1 MEKVKLSR
9 SSIRHVPRYDY
20 NYYVLL
26 FDLLFIRGSH
36 SRQGQAVYTGVGYVI
51 YATPLDGPIGF
62 ILSEEERLLSQH
74 GSRAR
79 SPMFFRVSSALSLS
93 PLTAARGLRLNLTAV
108 PRFRRD
114 TFYSP

>member
-1 MEKVKLSR
+1 MKLSR
-9 SSIRHVPRYDY
+9 SSIRHVPRHDY

-26 FDLLFIRGSH
+26 FDLLFIRGIHGARSK
-36 SRQGQAVYTGVGYVI
+36 QGQAVYTGVGYVI
-51 YATPLDGPIGF
+51 YATSLDGPIGF

-93 PLTAARGLRLNLTAV
+93 PLTAARGLRFNLTAV